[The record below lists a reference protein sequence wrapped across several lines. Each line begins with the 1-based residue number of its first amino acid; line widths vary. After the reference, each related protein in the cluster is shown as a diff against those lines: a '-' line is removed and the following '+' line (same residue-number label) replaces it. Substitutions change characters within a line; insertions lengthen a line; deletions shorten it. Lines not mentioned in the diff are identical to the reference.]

1 MSFPQ
6 TIMGKWGWEQVTT
19 TAQKHKLGTRMQI
32 EDTTYVYGKAGEAI
46 TVGILCESAANIST
60 EDEDLPVATTAA
72 AATSV
77 TVTFG
82 AAVDKNEYKDGFLY
96 SNTGG
101 TGIGYRY
108 RIKSHPAGTA
118 VAVTLDHEEGL
129 IEAWT
134 NGSDTV
140 GAFKNPLDGILIS
153 NTTPVGAVVGVT
165 VSDIA
170 SGSYGWLQ
178 TTGPAVV
185 KIQGTPAAGAGI
197 QRSDGTTGCVE
208 ILAEGSNTLYGS
220 IGHMG
225 RTAGV
230 NNEYHEVM
238 LNIV

>member
-6 TIMGKWGWEQVTT
+6 TIVGKWGWEQQTSTT
-19 TAQKHKLGTRMQI
+19 QKQKLGTKMQI
-32 EDTTYVYGKAGEAI
+32 EDTLYVYGKAGEAI
-46 TVGILCESAANIST
+46 TVGLLCESAANIST
-60 EDEDLPVATTAA
+60 EDEDLAVATAA
-72 AATSV
+72 AGATEV

-82 AAVDKNEYKDGFLY
+82 ASVDKDEYKDGFLY

-108 RIKSHPAGTA
+108 RIKGNTA
-118 VAVTLDHEEGL
+118 ATSSVVTLDHEDGL

-178 TTGPAVV
+178 TTGPGVV

-197 QRSDGTTGCVE
+197 MRSDGTTGCVE
-208 ILAEGSNTLYGS
+208 LLAEGSNTLWGA

-230 NNEYHEVM
+230 NNEYHEVW
-238 LNIV
+238 LNI